1 MGFSH
6 IRTSGPLQK
15 RLSNVAT
22 ATPRAV
28 DGEIGY
34 SLVQI
39 GDWRWR
45 DRHKNL
51 RQHQGVLVLS
61 LFLYLI
67 STLSL

>member
-15 RLSNVAT
+15 RLNYAAI

-28 DGEIGY
+28 DGEIGD
-34 SLVQI
+34 SLAQI
-39 GDWRWR
+39 GDWRLR
-45 DRHKNL
+45 DRHKNF
-51 RQHQGVLVLS
+51 RQHQGISVLS

-67 STLSL
+67 SALSL